1 MKKTILTLII
11 MFVIYFVLYD
21 IMDENG
27 RYTLFILFM
36 LNVPFVICYFFG
48 KYDKIRWNNINI
60 LND

>member
-11 MFVIYFVLYD
+11 MFVIYSVLYD

-36 LNVPFVICYFFG
+36 LSVPFVICYFFG
-48 KYDKIRWNNINI
+48 KYDKIR
-60 LND
+60 